1 MNKIENAINNI
12 LITMKNHLDTRTLE
26 ILSVT
31 LSKNLVNIDK
41 EENLPAT
48 VDNTNEYIIDLFKT
62 TKAPRL
68 SKKTV
73 DFYLNTIIR
82 LIDST
87 NKRLTDITSLDII
100 VFLESIRKDNDI
112 VSLNNQRRNISAFF
126 TWLRKSHFILENP
139 CDGVEPYKQIEKP
152 IDHLEPEEFEQL
164 KTGCKDTRDR
174 ALIEFLRS
182 TAVRVG
188 EIPNI
193 HVSDVDWNKGF
204 INILADKTKRHRII
218 CLDSIALKYL
228 RDYIEE
234 RCITCHSH
242 ECLFVSNRT
251 YNNIRKPMSC
261 ECIRSTLS
269 KIRTNSEL
277 DKRIYP
283 HLFRKTTATNIVK
296 RGGSV
301 HDAGEYLGHKDQ
313 SVTGRYYSYISQ
325 DHTIDI
331 FKKYVAT
338 I

>member
-12 LITMKNHLDTRTLE
+12 LITMRNHIDTQTLE

-48 VDNTNEYIIDLFKT
+48 IDNTNEYIIDLFKT

-73 DFYLNTIIR
+73 DFYLNTITR

-87 NKRLTDITSLDII
+87 NKKLTEITSLDII

-139 CDGVEPYKQIEKP
+139 CDGVEPYKQVEKP

-193 HVSDVDWNKGF
+193 HVSDVDWNKGL

-242 ECLFVSNRT
+242 ECLFVSNRI
-251 YNNIRKPMSC
+251 YNNMRKPMSC
-261 ECIRSTLS
+261 ECIRSTLN
-269 KIRTNSEL
+269 KIRNNSEL

-313 SVTGRYYSYISQ
+313 SVTGKYYSYISA
-325 DHTIDI
+325 DHTVEI

-338 I
+338 V

>member
-1 MNKIENAINNI
+1 MNKVDNAINNI
-12 LITMKNHLDTRTLE
+12 LITMKNHLDTQQLE
-26 ILSVT
+26 ILSIT

-126 TWLRKSHFILENP
+126 SWLRKSHFILENP
-139 CDGVEPYKQIEKP
+139 CDGVEPYKQVEKP

-182 TAVRVG
+182 TAVRVS
-188 EIPNI
+188 EISNI
-193 HVSDVDWNKGF
+193 HISDIDWNKGT
-204 INILADKTKRHRII
+204 IDILADKTKRHRII

-228 RDYIEE
+228 HEYIEE
-234 RCITCHSH
+234 RCITCYSH
-242 ECLFVSNRT
+242 EYLFVSNRM
-251 YNNIRKPMSC
+251 YNGTRKPMSD
-261 ECIRSTLS
+261 ESIRRVLNMI
-269 KIRTNSEL
+269 KQNSEL

-313 SVTGRYYSYISQ
+313 SVTGKYYSYIST

-331 FKKYVAT
+331 FKKYVA
-338 I
+338 IV